1 MRIISGSAKGRKILS
16 PLNEGKIT
24 QKGELQAT
32 RPTLDRV
39 KVSMFDI
46 LGHKVFDAEVL
57 DMFAGSGTT
66 LLAAKNTNREFLGC
80 ELDKDFYEKT
90 KERLNV

>member
-1 MRIISGSAKGRKILS
+1 MQLFEELVKIHTD
-16 PLNEGKIT
+16 E
-24 QKGELQAT
+24 Q
-32 RPTLDRV
+32 
-39 KVSMFDI
+39 DI
-46 LGHKVFDAEVL
+46 VL